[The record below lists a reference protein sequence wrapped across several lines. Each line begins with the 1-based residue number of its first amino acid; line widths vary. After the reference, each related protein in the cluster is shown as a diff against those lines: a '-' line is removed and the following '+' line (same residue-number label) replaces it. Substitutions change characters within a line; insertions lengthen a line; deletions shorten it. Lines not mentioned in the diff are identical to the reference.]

1 MIRRLI
7 INDLK
12 SNRLITISTTVFMAA
27 AAMLLGL
34 TVFLFATLYSS
45 ISSLMIKAETPH
57 FLQMHTG
64 ELSEEEIK
72 AFTEKRPE
80 VEKMQICRFLNL
92 ENGQIRIGDNSF
104 DSNMQDNGLSCQSDT
119 FDVADYG
126 AYWLRWQP
134 NGRCRGALTAKF
146 CRL

>member
-7 INDLK
+7 INDFK
-12 SNRLITISTTVFMAA
+12 SNRLITISTAVFMAA
-27 AAMLLGL
+27 AAMMLGL

-64 ELSEEEIK
+64 ELAEEEIK

-80 VEKMQICRFLNL
+80 VEKMQICGFLNL
-92 ENGQIRIGDNSF
+92 EN
-104 DSNMQDNGLSCQSDT
+104 
-119 FDVADYG
+119 
-126 AYWLRWQP
+126 
-134 NGRCRGALTAKF
+134 
-146 CRL
+146 